1 MNQQTQLPLRVLGWR
16 YFVYLIYI
24 MGTMKDFLISLLE
37 DEMPTMTLASAIF
50 SQLTQ
55 DWKGSLSHL
64 QSVVGP

>member
-50 SQLTQ
+50 SRLTQ
-55 DWKGSLSHL
+55 D
-64 QSVVGP
+64 